1 MNNDTIICDIIKGTN
16 KNGNSYEALQFSIV
30 TEVGLY
36 KTGLIFPSPLELSI
50 IKKALSSR
58 AKEIY
63 SK

>member
-1 MNNDTIICDIIKGTN
+1 MNDNPIICDIIKGIN
-16 KNGNSYEALQFSIV
+16 KKGNPYEALQFSIV
-30 TEVGLY
+30 TEVGTW

-50 IKKALSSR
+50 IKKALSTR